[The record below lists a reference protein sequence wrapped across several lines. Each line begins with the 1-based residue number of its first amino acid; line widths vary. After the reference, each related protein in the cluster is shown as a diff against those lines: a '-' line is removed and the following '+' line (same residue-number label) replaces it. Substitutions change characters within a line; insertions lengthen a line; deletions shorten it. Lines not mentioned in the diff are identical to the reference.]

1 MSAAVLSLI
10 EIILAAVCRT
20 DTRVPAGTY
29 CSDPL
34 PGLFSASVTVRS
46 WFQETRPAAIWCASA
61 PRTNSLNIEASGRA
75 AEAATWWTGVQIP
88 PGETRAAS
96 RLASGASAARSR
108 SAWAQLRRRLIR
120 PEQQRVDQPGAVD
133 RDVHRQL

>member
-10 EIILAAVCRT
+10 AIIMAAVCRT
-20 DTRVPAGTY
+20 LTRVPAGTS

-34 PGLFSASVTVRS
+34 PGLFSASVTVSS

-75 AEAATWWTGVQIP
+75 VAAATWCTGVQRP
-88 PGETRAAS
+88 PGDTRAAS
-96 RLASGASAARSR
+96 RLASGASPARSR
-108 SAWAQLRRRLIR
+108 STWAQLA
-120 PEQQRVDQPGAVD
+120 GGG
-133 RDVHRQL
+133 